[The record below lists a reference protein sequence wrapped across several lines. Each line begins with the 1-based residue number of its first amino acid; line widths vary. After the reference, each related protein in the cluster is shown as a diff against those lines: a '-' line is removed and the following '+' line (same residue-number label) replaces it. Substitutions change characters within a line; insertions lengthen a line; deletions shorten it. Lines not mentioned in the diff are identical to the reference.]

1 MTQNLT
7 IVERPQPAR
16 RGWLGALLA
25 ALFLALCLTL
35 GLLLGRWVAPQPAIG
50 VVRFDAPIDF
60 VTAEQII
67 TVLDEARRDPTIEGV
82 VIEILSPG
90 GYATSSES
98 IFYSML
104 QLREEKP
111 LVVSIDALAASGGY
125 YMAVAGNR
133 IFAPSSAY
141 VGNIGSRGGRPTDP
155 KLSPFELSTGPY
167 KLTGGSRFDRI
178 RQLDLVG
185 GAFVQNVVH
194 QRQNSPYNP
203 LTIEPEAVAEAR
215 IYLGSEALAI
225 GLIDDEGGTSDAIL
239 AAAELAGLGTD
250 FATVNLLERYDIQ
263 IVPPLPEF
271 TLLDGSRASLD
282 MQDYIREM
290 VETAP
295 PDMIYLLD
303 ERLALPAMQET
314 TALRER
320 LMELR
325 EGR

>member
-7 IVERPQPAR
+7 IVERPQAAR
-16 RGWLGALLA
+16 RSWLRALVA
-25 ALFLALCLTL
+25 VAFLALCLAL
-35 GLLLGRWVAPQPAIG
+35 GLLLGRWIAPQPAIG

-67 TVLDEARRDPTIEGV
+67 TVLDEARQDPTIEGV
-82 VIEILSPG
+82 VVEILSPG
-90 GYATSSES
+90 GFATSSES

-111 LVVSIDALAASGGY
+111 LVVSIDGLAASGGY
-125 YMAVAGNR
+125 YMAAAGNR
-133 IFAPSSAY
+133 IYAPASAY

-155 KLSPFELSTGPY
+155 ALSPFELSTGPY

-185 GAFVQNVVH
+185 GAFVANVVH
-194 QRQNSPYNP
+194 QRSNSPYNP
-203 LTIEPEAVAEAR
+203 LNVEPETVAEAR

-225 GLIDDEGGTSDAIL
+225 GLIDEEGGTSDAIL
-239 AAAELAGLGTD
+239 AAAELAELGED
-250 FATVNLLERYDIQ
+250 FATVDLLERYDIE

-271 TLLDGSRASLD
+271 AALAGTRADFD
-282 MQDYIREM
+282 MKDYIREM

-303 ERLALPAMQET
+303 ERLALPAMGET
-314 TALRER
+314 TALRKQ